1 MISNEVMHFPLLM
14 KKHRM
19 KYMNDR
25 DHAVRYAKKFG
36 QIAVNRG
43 FINKNQVRDALTEQ
57 LSLHTFRRL
66 RPHKLIGEILFENGW
81 ITLKQIEIVLEE
93 ISRDQ
98 NSVI

>member
-1 MISNEVMHFPLLM
+1 MTHEVIHFSLFM
-14 KKHRM
+14 KRHRM
-19 KYMNDR
+19 KYFNDR
-25 DHAVRYAKKFG
+25 DHAVRYARKFG

-43 FINKNQVRDALTEQ
+43 FINKDQVMEALTEQ
-57 LSLHTFRRL
+57 LSLHSFRRL